1 MATANQTTDQ
11 ATKGGV
17 LGIVTYLGIKYSVDP
32 ALLAMSLPLIAA
44 GLAWAS
50 TKIGDPDVAAFFG
63 DKNGK
68 PLSVSVAK
76 KAPAKKAPAKKK

>member
-44 GLAWAS
+44 GLAWVS
-50 TKIGDPDVAAFFG
+50 TRIGDPTVAAFFG
-63 DKNGK
+63 DKGCK
-68 PLSVSVAK
+68 PVSISIT
-76 KAPAKKAPAKKK
+76 KAPTKKAPAKKK

>member
-32 ALLAMSLPLIAA
+32 ALLAMSMPLLAA

-50 TKIGDPDVAAFFG
+50 TKIGDPEVAAFFG
-63 DKNGK
+63 DKGRK
-68 PLSVSVAK
+68 PLNVSITK
-76 KAPAKKAPAKKK
+76 SPAKKASAKKK